1 MTSCNEDSGVEV
13 EELRVFLAG
22 GGIGSTSSDDFRT
35 FLIERFDSEGEG
47 SDEIISDSLRFLED
61 LVDIV
66 S

>member
-1 MTSCNEDSGVEV
+1 MISCNGDSGVEV

-22 GGIGSTSSDDFRT
+22 DGIGSTSSVVFRT

-47 SDEIISDSLRFLED
+47 SEEIISDSLRFFED
-61 LVDIV
+61 LVDMV